1 MKRRIGFVVAV
12 ALLVL
17 ALNLAAF
24 AATSVSNT
32 NPASATNT
40 TVLHMARGYG
50 AQFMASIVAKLTGL
64 TVDEVVYLRSQGQ
77 TFYQIALSKGV
88 TAEKFKD
95 AIYQEKVA
103 LVDQKVKD
111 GVITK
116 EQADAIKAQ
125 MKSRIGSCNG
135 QGYQNRPQSGY
146 GLFGGGAGQAQNN
159 NQAKGF
165 GSGRGAGQ
173 GRGMRDFGSGNSL
186 SQTR

>member
-24 AATSVSNT
+24 AATSVSN
-32 NPASATNT
+32 NSAQSATNT

-64 TVDEVVYLRSQGQ
+64 TVDEVIKLRSQGQ

-88 TAEKFKD
+88 TAEKFKS
-95 AIYQEKVA
+95 AVYQEKAA

-116 EQADAIKAQ
+116 EQAEAIKAQ
-125 MKSRIGSCNG
+125 MKARIDSCNG
-135 QGYQNRPQSGY
+135 QGYANRLQTGY
-146 GLFGGGAGQAQNN
+146 GLFGSGNGQKQGIG
-159 NQAKGF
+159 QGKGI
-165 GSGRGAGQ
+165 GN
-173 GRGMRDFGSGNSL
+173 GRGMRGFVNGNS
-186 SQTR
+186 SNQSK

>member
-17 ALNLAAF
+17 ALNLVAF
-24 AATSVSNT
+24 AATSVSN
-32 NPASATNT
+32 NSAQSATNT

-64 TVDEVVYLRSQGQ
+64 TVDEVIKLRSQGQ

-95 AIYQEKVA
+95 AVYQEKAA

-116 EQADAIKAQ
+116 EQAEAIKAQ
-125 MKSRIGSCNG
+125 MKARIDSCNG
-135 QGYQNRPQSGY
+135 QGYANRPQTGY
-146 GLFGGGAGQAQNN
+146 GIFGGGNGQK
-159 NQAKGF
+159 QAIGQGKGI
-165 GSGRGAGQ
+165 GN
-173 GRGMRDFGSGNSL
+173 GRGMRGFVNGNS
-186 SQTR
+186 SNQSK

>member
-1 MKRRIGFVVAV
+1 MKRKIGFVLA
-12 ALLVL
+12 AAFLVL

-24 AATSVSNT
+24 AATGVSNNSST
-32 NPASATNT
+32 SAANA

-64 TVDEVVYLRSQGQ
+64 TVDEVVALRSQGQ

-95 AIYQEKVA
+95 AVYQEKAA

-111 GVITK
+111 GIITK
-116 EQADAIKAQ
+116 EQADSIKAQ

-135 QGYQNRPQSGY
+135 QGYTNRPQTGY
-146 GLFGGGAGQAQNN
+146 GIFGGKNGQKQDI
-159 NQAKGF
+159 
-165 GSGRGAGQ
+165 GQ
-173 GRGMRDFGSGNSL
+173 GRGFGNGRGIRSFANANS
-186 SQTR
+186 SNQSK